1 MRISMIFALSLCGA
15 GLAPAVLAQ
24 SNDVISGEINLAEA
38 TENDGLIVHTSP
50 AFDAART
57 KARARQAAANG
68 DFTTAF
74 GDYLAVCAGSEVTD
88 ASSCYRAAEIAR
100 ENALENV
107 PPSLSAHL
115 YQRACESGH
124 DMACAQVT
132 GEN

>member
-1 MRISMIFALSLCGA
+1 MRISMILVLSLCGA
-15 GLAPAVLAQ
+15 GLAPAVMAQ

-38 TENDGLIVHTSP
+38 TENDGFFVHTSSS
-50 AFDAART
+50 FDAAKTRE
-57 KARARQAAANG
+57 RARRAAANG

-88 ASSCYRAAEIAR
+88 ASSCYRAAEIAH

-107 PPSLSAHL
+107 PSSLSAHL

-132 GEN
+132 AEK